1 MSPGRWAAAAA
12 VLLAYALLCAAVAW
26 RVRRQR
32 RQATAAAAALAAG
45 SAGGAGEAPVLVA
58 HASQTGQ
65 AEALAW
71 QTAQALHT
79 AGVPVRLRALGE
91 VGADELRRAGRAL
104 IIAST
109 YGEGDPPDAAAAF
122 AQGCMAATP
131 PPSLQ
136 GLHVGVLALG
146 DSSYAQFC
154 GFGRALD
161 AWLQSAGAQ
170 PLFPRIEVDKGDGQA
185 LAAWRRELSHLAGTR
200 DLPDWEGPVFEPWRL
215 VQRRHLNPGSPG
227 APCFH
232 LELEPASGP
241 LPDWQAGDLVQLRP
255 PSEDGVAVHPREY
268 SIASVPADGRVHLL
282 VRQHRRDDGGLG
294 LASGWLTEG
303 APLGAELPL
312 RLRAHSG
319 FRIGGNAGR
328 PLLLIGN
335 GTGLA
340 GLRGHLRARAVQA
353 AAGAAVAPV
362 WLLFGE
368 RHATHDAHYREELA
382 AWQASGLLQQL
393 DLVFS
398 RQTPEAPYVQH
409 RLHERAALLR
419 HWVQERDAALYVCG
433 SLQGMA
439 TGVDAALRELLGQAT
454 LQALATQ
461 GRYRR
466 DVY

>member
-1 MSPGRWAAAAA
+1 
-12 VLLAYALLCAAVAW
+12 
-26 RVRRQR
+26 
-32 RQATAAAAALAAG
+32 
-45 SAGGAGEAPVLVA
+45 VA

-79 AGVPVRLRALGE
+79 AGVPVQLRALGDL
-91 VGADELRRAGRAL
+91 GADELRTAGRAL

-122 AQGCMAATP
+122 AQGCMAAEGL
-131 PPSLQ
+131 PSLQ

-146 DSSYAQFC
+146 DRSYAQYC

-161 AWLQSAGAQ
+161 AWLQRAGAV
-170 PLFPRIEVDKGDGQA
+170 PLFPRIEVDRGDEQA

-200 DLPDWEGPVFEPWRL
+200 DLPDWEGPVFDAWRL

-232 LELEPASGP
+232 LELEPAAGP
-241 LPDWQAGDLVQLRP
+241 LPGWQAGDLVQLRP
-255 PSEDGVAVHPREY
+255 PSEDGAAAQPREY

-282 VRQHRRDDGGLG
+282 VRQHRRDDGSLG
-294 LASGWLTEG
+294 LASGWLTAG
-303 APLGAELPL
+303 APLGAEVAL
-312 RLRAHSG
+312 RLRAHAG
-319 FRIGGNAGR
+319 FRIGSNAGR

-340 GLRGHLRARAVQA
+340 GLRGHLRARAQQA
-353 AAGAAVAPV
+353 AAGAAVPPV

-368 RHATHDAHYREELA
+368 RHAAHDAHYREELA
-382 AWQASGLLQQL
+382 GWQASGWLEQL

-398 RQTPEAPYVQH
+398 RQTPKAPYVQH
-409 RLHERAALLR
+409 RLRERAALLQA
-419 HWVQERDAALYVCG
+419 WVHGRGAALYVCG

-439 TGVDAALRELLGQAT
+439 TGVHAVLRELLGEAA
-454 LQALATQ
+454 LQALARE